1 MPEKAIA
8 ALAPPGPKLEAPPP
22 VEEDPE
28 QIAAKIASLS
38 ETEVRLWLAT
48 IAGPAL
54 RGNQACLLLRRWVE
68 LNPPSAISWV
78 TQLDDLET
86 AKQLTDV
93 AAVAWSEQD
102 LPAALTWV
110 ESLPA
115 DDKKFQALADVG
127 YEVARVAPINALQIA
142 LQLPA
147 GANTDGLLLHALAQY
162 ASADVAQSQ
171 QLALGLDPGPL
182 RDRALALI
190 ATVQAKQAGP
200 EAPLSPSKISLPA
213 PNWIGPLWEW
223 FKAGRKWIWPRRRLG
238 RKLFRLHPFGIK
250 LGKIWPLMGLVV
262 EPTHSAGRLLAA
274 RETSYGLAAWPQP
287 LHYCG
292 PKARGGRLDN
302 CVAGSFLCPQN

>member
-200 EAPLSPSKISLPA
+200 EAAAFAVQNIPPGPELDRAVMGVVQGWAQMDLAEATAWTQTFPPSSLRDQA
-213 PNWIGPLWEW
+213 WQN
-223 FKAGRKWIWPRRRLG
+223 
-238 RKLFRLHPFGIK
+238 
-250 LGKIWPLMGLVV
+250 
-262 EPTHSAGRLLAA
+262 LA
-274 RETSYGLAAWPQP
+274 TYGVS
-287 LHYCG
+287 
-292 PKARGGRLDN
+292 GGTN
-302 CVAGSFLCPQN
+302 P